1 MRSNLLLASKVLNQP
16 IDLTKAVVQP
26 INDELLYEKN
36 VPIDVL
42 RLDRI
47 HPVISGNKWF
57 KLKYHIQEALQQNK
71 KGILTFGGAY
81 SNHLVATALACH
93 QANLASIGI
102 IRGEAPAI
110 PSATLQEVQEYGMQL
125 EFISREAYSDE
136 AAPVVNRAT
145 DPQRSRRT
153 NRDTVLLH
161 EKYPEYFIV
170 PQGGQSHLGVL
181 GAAEILQLAPIESY
195 SHICC
200 ATGTGTM
207 LAGLVHA
214 ALPHQQVI
222 GICSLKMPD
231 DENNTLNAFVKPY
244 AEAPAAPLP
253 ASPRWGGGELLSCL
267 PLKKYAIF
275 YDYHFGGYAR
285 KTGELISFMNSI
297 YQKHELPTDFV
308 YTGKLLFGI
317 LHLVKND
324 HFQPGSRILM
334 IHSGGLQGNR
344 SLASGTLTFL

>member
-1 MRSNLLLASKVLNQP
+1 MRSNLLPASKVLNQP
-16 IDLTKAVVQP
+16 VDLTKAVVQP
-26 INDELLYEKN
+26 LEDELLYEKN

-57 KLKYHIQEALQQNK
+57 KLKYHLQEAIRQNK
-71 KGILTFGGAY
+71 KGILTFGGAW
-81 SNHLVATALACH
+81 SNHLVATALACR
-93 QANLASIGI
+93 QANLLSIGI
-102 IRGEAPAI
+102 IRGEEPAH
-110 PSATLQEVQEYGMQL
+110 PSTTLQEVQEYGMQL
-125 EFISREAYSDE
+125 QFISREAYSDE
-136 AAPVVNRAT
+136 AALVVNRAT
-145 DPQRSRRT
+145 DPERSRRT
-153 NRDTVLLH
+153 NRDTVFLQ
-161 EKYPEYFIV
+161 EKYPDYYIV

-207 LAGLVHA
+207 LAGMVHA

-231 DENNTLNAFVKPY
+231 GENNSLNTFVKPY
-244 AEAPAAPLP
+244 AAAAPLAP
-253 ASPRWGGGELLSCL
+253 HPTSAREGGGEF
-267 PLKKYAIF
+267 KKYTIF

-285 KTGELISFMNSI
+285 KTSELISFMNTI

-317 LHLVKND
+317 LQLIQND
-324 HFQPGSRILM
+324 HFQPGSRLLM
-334 IHSGGLQGNR
+334 VHSGGLQGNR
-344 SLASGTLTFL
+344 SLPEGTLTFL

>member
-1 MRSNLLLASKVLNQP
+1 MRSNLLPASKVLNQP

-57 KLKYHIQEALQQNK
+57 KLKYHLQEAIQQNK
-71 KGILTFGGAY
+71 KGILTFGGAW
-81 SNHLVATALACH
+81 SNHLVATALACR

-102 IRGEAPAI
+102 IRGEEPAQ

-125 EFISREAYSDE
+125 QFISREAYSDE
-136 AAPVVNRAT
+136 ASIIPEL
-145 DPQRSRRT
+145 Q
-153 NRDTVLLH
+153 
-161 EKYPEYFIV
+161 KQYPHYFIV

-181 GAAEILQLAPIESY
+181 GAAEILKLAPIESY

-231 DENNTLNAFVKPY
+231 GENNSLNTLVKPY
-244 AEAPAAPLP
+244 ATD
-253 ASPRWGGGELLSCL
+253 
-267 PLKKYAIF
+267 LKKYTIF

-285 KTGELISFMNSI
+285 KTGELISFMNTI

-317 LHLVKND
+317 LHLVQND

-334 IHSGGLQGNR
+334 VHSGGLQGNR
-344 SLASGTLTFL
+344 SLPNGTLTFL

>member
-1 MRSNLLLASKVLNQP
+1 MRSNLLPASKVLNQP
-16 IDLTKAVVQP
+16 VDLTKAVVQP

-36 VPIDVL
+36 VPIDIL

-71 KGILTFGGAY
+71 KGILTFGGAW
-81 SNHLVATALACH
+81 SNHLVATALACR

-136 AAPVVNRAT
+136 AAITPAL
-145 DPQRSRRT
+145 Q
-153 NRDTVLLH
+153 
-161 EKYPEYFIV
+161 EKYPDYFIV

-231 DENNTLNAFVKPY
+231 GENNTLNAFVKPY
-244 AEAPAAPLP
+244 AEA
-253 ASPRWGGGELLSCL
+253 
-267 PLKKYAIF
+267 LKKYTIF

-334 IHSGGLQGNR
+334 VHSGGLQGNR
-344 SLASGTLTFL
+344 SLAGGTLTFL

>member
-1 MRSNLLLASKVLNQP
+1 MRSNLLPAGKVLNQP
-16 IDLTKAVVQP
+16 VDLTKAVVQP

-36 VPIDVL
+36 VPTDVL

-57 KLKYHIQEALQQNK
+57 KLKYHIQEALNQNK
-71 KGILTFGGAY
+71 KGILTFGGAW
-81 SNHLVATALACH
+81 SNHLVATAFACR
-93 QANLASIGI
+93 QANLTCIGI
-102 IRGEAPAI
+102 IRGEAPAT

-136 AAPVVNRAT
+136 AAIIPVL
-145 DPQRSRRT
+145 Q
-153 NRDTVLLH
+153 
-161 EKYPEYFIV
+161 EKYPDYLII

-231 DENNTLNAFVKPY
+231 GENNSLNAFVKPY
-244 AEAPAAPLP
+244 AQAPLP
-253 ASPRWGGGELLSCL
+253 TSPRKGGGN
-267 PLKKYAIF
+267 LKKYTIF
-275 YDYHFGGYAR
+275 YNYHFGGYAR

-297 YQKHELPTDFV
+297 YQKHKLPTDFV

-317 LHLVKND
+317 LHLVQND
-324 HFQPGSRILM
+324 YFQPGSRILM
-334 IHSGGLQGNR
+334 VHSGGLQGNR
-344 SLASGTLTFL
+344 SLAEGTLTFL